1 MEVALHPTTE
11 RVAVRRAVRA
21 SGHIFGRQPMK
32 TIDADREYQGLR
44 IAATVKLRQVGAS
57 WYVPSQ
63 TTDQEYRADPV
74 AGWCSCTDHGVRKA
88 KCKHLWA
95 VEFTSMREGIK
106 ARDTDYDYHAE
117 TQRVLQEIDKG
128 QAEAG
133 TPF

>member
-1 MEVALHPTTE
+1 
-11 RVAVRRAVRA
+11 
-21 SGHIFGRQPMK
+21 MK

-44 IAATVKLRQVGAS
+44 IAATVKLRQVGAT

-95 VEFTSMREGIK
+95 IEFTMMREGVELK
-106 ARDTDYDYHAE
+106 PTVANYDFRAE
-117 TQRVLQEIDKG
+117 TQRVLKEIDEG
-128 QAEAG
+128 QREAG